1 MLVEEIIKER
11 DQYRYTSKKVNKVD
25 KHGWRPITADGVY
38 FTKDHANKTTSIKSR
53 KTGKV
58 YTGPTSKLGTQVT
71 VNDLQMRMRKDE
83 LGEGDMAADKKAGIK
98 WVDNPDWKKL
108 HTMEPNLV
116 KDFLKHKKMDV
127 EEGGKKPKIGKR
139 NYW

>member
-1 MLVEEIIKER
+1 MLVEEVIKER
-11 DQYRYTSKKVNKVD
+11 DQYRYTSKKGNKVD

-58 YTGPTSKLGTQVT
+58 YTGPTSKLGSQVT
-71 VNDLQMRMRKDE
+71 VNDLQRRMRKDE

-98 WVDNPDWKKL
+98 WVDNPNWKKL
-108 HTMEPNLV
+108 HDMDPKMV
-116 KDFLKHKKMDV
+116 KDYLDHKKTDERGV
-127 EEGGKKPKIGKR
+127 
-139 NYW
+139 